1 MGRKSK
7 IRKFHILD
15 GTERGEGK
23 LKANPQPASGMWK
36 SPPWLG
42 EHGRKFHRDN
52 WPIAEQMGTLT
63 EADRDSWFLLCQR
76 WQRIM
81 ECEEQITRDGLAVKG
96 RGNEIKRHPCAP
108 ILKAEIDVFRRE
120 RSLFGLSPES
130 REKYGLRVSKPSI
143 MSELID

>member
-7 IRKFHILD
+7 TRRFHVLD
-15 GTERGEGK
+15 GTARGEGK
-23 LKANPQPASGMWK
+23 LKSKPAPATGMWK

-52 WPIAEQMGTLT
+52 WPLADQMGTLT
-63 EADRDSWFLLCQR
+63 EADRDSWFLMCQR

-81 ECEEQITRDGLAVKG
+81 ECEEQISKDGLTVKG

-120 RSLFGLSPES
+120 RDIFGLPPES
-130 REKYGLRVSKPSI
+130 RSKYGLKVNKG
-143 MSELID
+143 SESGIWID